1 MSTIQMH
8 YDGWF
13 TLPAAARQKFHLTT
27 GDRLEVELA
36 GDTIVLR
43 PARGTAAAGHA
54 AAAEPAPVAPEEPA
68 VMAEPAVAPAPAP
81 VPEPVAKRGPGRPRK
96 VPAVAALPP
105 GLKTRGRRKGAPVA
119 EAQAR

>member
-13 TLPAAARQKFHLTT
+13 TLPAAARQKFHLAT
-27 GDRLEVELA
+27 GDRLEVELV

-43 PARGTAAAGHA
+43 PARQGAAAEHA
-54 AAAEPAPVAPEEPA
+54 PAEPAPVAPEEPA
-68 VMAEPAVAPAPAP
+68 VAAEPAAASALAP
-81 VPEPVAKRGPGRPRK
+81 VPEPAAKRGPGRPRK

-105 GLKTRGRRKGAPVA
+105 GLRTRGRRKGAPVA